1 MKNYIITL
9 LLSFVI
15 IYQSL
20 VIYKANQDLK
30 NAIDVIYYLKDKLD
44 VAYDMV
50 NSLNEEINA
59 NYQEIG
65 EYKSLDKKI
74 KDLR

>member
-1 MKNYIITL
+1 M
-9 LLSFVI
+9 SFVI